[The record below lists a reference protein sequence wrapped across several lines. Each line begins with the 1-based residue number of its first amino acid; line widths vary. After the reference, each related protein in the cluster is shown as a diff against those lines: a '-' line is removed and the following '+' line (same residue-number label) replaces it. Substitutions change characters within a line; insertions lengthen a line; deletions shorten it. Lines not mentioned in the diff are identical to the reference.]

1 MTYEELEQIIP
12 ESVKQAVRRGKFH
25 KVAAEMFG
33 WKSTELP
40 DILEDF
46 GTKLAV
52 RRTRYQVINDGLV
65 ALESL
70 KKG

>member
-12 ESVKQAVRRGKFH
+12 ESVKLAVRNGQFH
-25 KVAAEMFG
+25 KVAADMYG

-40 DILEDF
+40 DILVAF
-46 GTKLAV
+46 GTKLAS
-52 RRTRYQVINDGLV
+52 RKNRYQVINDGLS
-65 ALESL
+65 ALEDL